1 MNWPTVKLGE
11 VCEVV
16 GGGTPKTGIPEYWDG
31 DIPWLTPRDLSS
43 HRELFISKG
52 SRSISQAGLEK
63 SSAQLLPA
71 GTVLW
76 SSRAPIGHV
85 AIASNEIA
93 TNQGFKSFVP
103 GPKVDSQYLAQVL
116 RFMKEPLQEL
126 GTGATFKEVSAKRA
140 REISI
145 PLPPLEEQKRIA
157 AILRVM
163 ETQILRVEKETELLH
178 QVRFAA
184 FARLSHQTRVSL
196 NDVVEIRSGQVDPK
210 HPKYR
215 NSPHVAPNALMSGE
229 TAIGPLNSCAE
240 DRVTSG
246 KYRFEKGDVLYS
258 KIRPYLNK
266 VVVAELDGVC
276 SADMYALVPKAPL
289 TPYFLRELLA
299 TPSFLAYADRNSG
312 RSSIPKINR
321 DSLMRY
327 ELNIPLENEIEKFSK
342 VAVRIQQQIGILNR
356 KRSALELLRVS
367 LASRLF
373 SKNMG

>member
-1 MNWPTVKLGE
+1 MNWPMVKLGE
-11 VCEVV
+11 LFRKTKQLDPRKFSNDEFVLYSIPAYDKGTPANLRGGQIGSSKTVLSSGDVLLSKIVPHIRRSWVVSDHRQRILGSSEWIVLHDEKFDSNYLRQFLVSDMFHQQFMTTVAGV
-16 GGGTPKTGIPEYWDG
+16 GGS
-31 DIPWLTPRDLSS
+31 L
-43 HRELFISKG
+43 
-52 SRSISQAGLEK
+52 
-63 SSAQLLPA
+63 
-71 GTVLW
+71 
-76 SSRAPIGHV
+76 
-85 AIASNEIA
+85 N
-93 TNQGFKSFVP
+93 
-103 GPKVDSQYLAQVL
+103 
-116 RFMKEPLQEL
+116 
-126 GTGATFKEVSAKRA
+126 RA
-140 REISI
+140 RPAAVARLQI

-299 TPSFLAYADRNSG
+299 TPSFLAYADRSSG